1 MTSLQSVICA
11 RRRADYFADGKMD
24 LMPIRDLVARA
35 AFATGLA
42 FGLMA
47 QSPTRPSSPPSLP
60 VGLEAPAD
68 EQRAV
73 PALPPGLGAP
83 LETRTKSVD
92 TEPGFAPPFGLTGFI
107 EARIGSRIV
116 DDGTQKSLS
125 IAETRLQ
132 LERDFFTPHAAF
144 RFVGD
149 FVLDG
154 VEDDRAVDL
163 QSGRGF
169 FDLREANAVAQPLS
183 FLDAK
188 AGRQILT
195 WGVGDLVFINDLF
208 PKDFRAFFIG
218 RDDEYL
224 KAPSDA
230 FRLSAYSDVAN
241 LDVVYTPRFNS
252 DRFIDGSRLSYFG
265 PSQGSIVG
273 RNPIITADTPHTWFS
288 DDEVAARLHQNVSG
302 WELAAYGYHGFWKTP
317 EGARADG
324 TPFHPRLSV
333 IGASARGPL
342 EGGIVTGEVG
352 HYFSHDDA
360 SGNDALI
367 RNSETRLLVGYERE
381 IATELTATGQYY
393 VEILSDFSRLNQ
405 NLTPG
410 QTAPDRAR
418 HVLTL
423 RVTQLLFNQNLMLSA
438 FNFWSPNEEDGHLRF
453 RATYK
458 LSDTWKIEGGGNLFY
473 GREENTFFGQLQD
486 NTNLFVAIRRS
497 F

>member
-1 MTSLQSVICA
+1 
-11 RRRADYFADGKMD
+11 MD
-24 LMPIRDLVARA
+24 LMRIRYLIVRA
-35 AFATGLA
+35 AFVTGLA

-47 QSPTRPSSPPSLP
+47 QSPQRPLLPPSLP
-60 VGLEAPAD
+60 EGLAAPVD
-68 EQRAV
+68 EKRAA

-92 TEPGFAPPFGLTGFI
+92 KEPGFAPPFGLTGFI

-116 DDGTQKSLS
+116 NDQTQKSLS

-132 LERDFFTPHAAF
+132 LERDFSTPHAAF

-149 FVLDG
+149 FILDG
-154 VEDDRAVDL
+154 VDDDLAVDL
-163 QSGRGF
+163 QRGRGF
-169 FDLREANAVAQPLS
+169 FDLREANAVVQPLS

-188 AGRQILT
+188 VGRQILT

-230 FRLSAYSDVAN
+230 LRISAYSDVAN
-241 LDVVYTPRFNS
+241 LDLVYTPRFNA
-252 DRFIDGSRLSYFG
+252 DRFIDGSRLSYFS
-265 PSQGSIVG
+265 PSQGNIVG
-273 RNPIITADTPHTWFS
+273 RNAIIIADTPHTWFN
-288 DDEVAARLHQNVSG
+288 DDEIAARVHQNVAG

-317 EGARADG
+317 EGARPNG

-360 SGNDALI
+360 SGTDVLI

-381 IATELTATGQYY
+381 VASELTATGQYY
-393 VEILSDFSRLNQ
+393 VEILSDFSALKQ
-405 NLTPG
+405 NLAAG

-423 RVTQLLFNQNLMLSA
+423 RMTQLLFNQNLMLSA

-458 LSDTWKIEGGGNLFY
+458 LSDTWQIEGGGNLFY
-473 GREENTFFGQLQD
+473 GREENSFFGQLQD
-486 NTNLFVAIRRS
+486 NTNLFVAFRRS